1 MENTVVKVEDVS
13 MMFNMSQEKVDRY
26 KQEKVNRKQ
35 IMRKQKLMNNMR
47 KGVLVVVALAL
58 IGWLG
63 YSAYD
68 IYESGKERT
77 VSEVNYDAVSDYL
90 NGLNAEGSAE

>member
-1 MENTVVKVEDVS
+1 MSDAVVKVENVS

>member
-1 MENTVVKVEDVS
+1 
-13 MMFNMSQEKVDRY
+13 MSQEKVDRY

-68 IYESGKERT
+68 IYESELSQR
-77 VSEVNYDAVSDYL
+77 
-90 NGLNAEGSAE
+90 

>member
-1 MENTVVKVEDVS
+1 
-13 MMFNMSQEKVDRY
+13 
-26 KQEKVNRKQ
+26 
-35 IMRKQKLMNNMR
+35 MRKQKLMNNMR

-90 NGLNAEGSAE
+90 NGLNAEGSGVVWGVSAEFEERTPLHPNFF

>member
-1 MENTVVKVEDVS
+1 
-13 MMFNMSQEKVDRY
+13 MSQEKVDRY

-68 IYESGKERT
+68 I
-77 VSEVNYDAVSDYL
+77 
-90 NGLNAEGSAE
+90 